1 MRALKILG
9 WSLLGLVGLFVL
21 AMLLVVWLVDPNDYK
36 DEVAAAVKQET
47 GRDLELEGDL
57 HLSVFPWLALELG
70 PARLGNPEG
79 FGPGPFVVVRKAD
92 VGVKL
97 LPLLRGA
104 LEVRRLELEGL
115 QLNLVKNAQG
125 RTNWEDLTEPKPGA
139 AAEPAEAGDGTLPD
153 IAGLSIKDS
162 ALDYRDLGTSA
173 HWRLRDLNV
182 DTGRLREGDPF
193 DVELAFILD
202 EGEDSAATTL
212 KLTSEV
218 TLDTKAERYAFKDL
232 DVDATLE
239 AAETGKKD
247 RRMVFKAPAFEAD
260 LARQTLAAP
269 QFVLQVAGAEL
280 NGGVAGTQIVD
291 APAFTGTLAL
301 KPASPRDLMREL
313 DVEAPKTADP
323 KVLSVLAFESKLK
336 ATDKSVSLEDLK
348 HTLDDS
354 TMTGRLG
361 VEDLDSMAIRFDL
374 TVDQIDVDRYLEPEE
389 KGEKPAAAAE
399 PVELP
404 VEGLEKLNARGT
416 LAVGTLKLAGVK
428 MSAVKVSLDAK
439 EGLTRV
445 NPAQAKLYGGA
456 YRGNVVIDTR
466 SAVPKW
472 SMEEKVSGVDVAGLF
487 GDLLDIK
494 RLSGKATANA
504 VVAARGSSNDALMRS
519 LDGRVDFEVAN
530 GAIEG
535 KDLWYELRRAR
546 AVWKREAAPAQP
558 DTGRTTFKTLKGSAA
573 INDGVLNNQD
583 FVMEMDYLRVNGS
596 GTLDLVSQKLDY
608 KLQTN
613 LYKIPPEDAGAE
625 MQDLKAA
632 EIPVRV
638 NGTLAD
644 MKVRPDFDAL
654 VKAETKQKV
663 EEKQKELTDK
673 LKDKLGKWLGGD
685 KKD

>member
-21 AMLLVVWLVDPNDYK
+21 AMLLVAWLVDPNDYK

-79 FGPGPFVVVRKAD
+79 FGPGPFVAVQKAD

-97 LPLLRGA
+97 FPLLRGA
-104 LEVRRLELEGL
+104 LEVRRLQLEGL

-139 AAEPAEAGDGTLPD
+139 AAEPAETGNGTLPD
-153 IAGLSIKDS
+153 IAGLSIRNS

-173 HWRLRDLNV
+173 HWRLNDLNI
-182 DTGRLREGDPF
+182 DTGRLHEGDPF
-193 DVELAFILD
+193 DVEMAFNLD
-202 EGEDSAATTL
+202 QGEKSAATAL
-212 KLTSEV
+212 KLKSEV
-218 TLDTKAERYAFKDL
+218 TLDTKGERYTFKDL
-232 DVDATLE
+232 DLEATLK
-239 AAETGKKD
+239 AAEQGQKD
-247 RRMVFKAPAFEAD
+247 RRVAFKVPALETD
-260 LARQTLAAP
+260 LGQQTLAAP

-280 NGGVAGTQIVD
+280 TGALSGTKIVD
-291 APAFTGTLAL
+291 APAFTGSLAL
-301 KPASPRDLMREL
+301 KPVSPRELMREL
-313 DVEAPKTADP
+313 DVEVPKTADA
-323 KVLSVLAFESKLK
+323 KALSTLAFESKLK
-336 ATDKSVSLEDLK
+336 ATEKSVDLEDLDL
-348 HTLDDS
+348 TLDDS
-354 TMTGRLG
+354 KLTGRLG
-361 VEDLDSMAIRFDL
+361 VEDLDTKAIRFDL

-389 KGEKPAAAAE
+389 KAEKKAAEE

-404 VEGLEKLNARGT
+404 VEGLEALNARGT
-416 LAVGTLKLAGVK
+416 LAIGALKLAGIK

-439 EGLTRV
+439 DGLTRI

-456 YRGNVVIDTR
+456 YRGNVVLDSR
-466 SAVPKW
+466 GDVPKW

-487 GDLLDIK
+487 GDLFEIK

-504 VVAARGSSNDALMRS
+504 VVAARGSSNDAMMRS

-546 AVWKREAAPAQP
+546 AAWKREAAPAQA
-558 DTGRTTFKTLKGSAA
+558 DTGRTTFKSLKGSANIA
-573 INDGVLNNQD
+573 DGVLNNQD
-583 FVMEMDYLRVNGS
+583 FVMEMDYLKVNGA

-613 LYKIPPEDAGAE
+613 LYQVPPEDAGAE
-625 MQDLKAA
+625 MQDLKTAQ
-632 EIPVRV
+632 IPVRV
-638 NGTLAD
+638 SGTLAD
-644 MKVRPDFDAL
+644 MKIRPDFDAL

-663 EEKQKELTDK
+663 DEKTKELTDK

-685 KKD
+685 EKKD

>member
-21 AMLLVVWLVDPNDYK
+21 AMLLVAWLVDPNDYK

-70 PARLGNPEG
+70 PARLGNPPG
-79 FGPGPFVVVRKAD
+79 FGPGPFVAVQKAD

-97 LPLLRGA
+97 FPLLRGA

-115 QLNLVKNAQG
+115 QLNLVKNEQG

-139 AAEPAEAGDGTLPD
+139 ATEPAEPDAGTLPD

-193 DVELAFILD
+193 DVEMAFILD
-202 EGEDSAATTL
+202 QGETSAATAL
-212 KLTSEV
+212 KLKSEIAP
-218 TLDTKAERYAFKDL
+218 DTKAERYSFKDL
-232 DVDATLE
+232 DVDATLR
-239 AAETGKKD
+239 AAEEGQKD
-247 RRMVFKAPAFEAD
+247 RHITFKVPALETD
-260 LARQTLAAP
+260 LAQQTLAAP

-280 NGGVAGTQIVD
+280 NGAFSGTKIID
-291 APAFTGTLAL
+291 APAFTGSLAL
-301 KPASPRDLMREL
+301 KPVSPRDLMREL
-313 DVEAPKTADP
+313 GAEVPKTTDP
-323 KVLSVLAFESKLK
+323 KALSTLAFESKLR
-336 ATDKSVSLEDLK
+336 ATEKSVDLEDLK
-348 HTLDDS
+348 LTLDDS
-354 TMTGRLG
+354 KLTGRLG
-361 VEDLDSMAIRFDL
+361 VEDLDTKAIRFDL

-389 KGEKPAAAAE
+389 KAEKKAAEE

-404 VEGLEKLNARGT
+404 VKDLEALNARGT
-416 LAVGTLKLAGVK
+416 FAIGALKLAGIK

-439 EGLTRV
+439 NGLTRI

-456 YRGNVVIDTR
+456 YRGNVVIDSR
-466 SAVPKW
+466 SDVPKW
-472 SMEEKVSGVDVAGLF
+472 SMEEQVSGVDVAGLF
-487 GDLLDIK
+487 GDLFDIK

-504 VVAARGSSNDALMRS
+504 VVAARGSSSDDMMRS
-519 LDGRVDFEVAN
+519 LDGRVDFEVGN

-546 AVWKREAAPAQP
+546 AAWKREAAPAQA
-558 DTGRTTFKTLKGSAA
+558 DTGRTTFKTLKGSATL
-573 INDGVLNNQD
+573 NDGVLNNQD
-583 FVMEMDYLRVNGS
+583 FVMEMDYLKANGA

-613 LYKIPPEDAGAE
+613 LYRIPPEDAGAE

-638 NGTLAD
+638 SGTLAD
-644 MKVRPDFDAL
+644 MKIRPDFDAL

-685 KKD
+685 KKE

>member
-9 WSLLGLVGLFVL
+9 WSLLGVVALFVL

-70 PARLGNPEG
+70 PARLGNPPG
-79 FGPGPFVVVRKAD
+79 FGPGPFVAVKKAD

-97 LPLLRGA
+97 FPLLRGA

-115 QLNLVKNAQG
+115 QLNLVKNEQG
-125 RTNWEDLTEPKPGA
+125 RTNWEDLTEPSA
-139 AAEPAEAGDGTLPD
+139 DATAQPAEAGDGALPD

-173 HWRLRDLNV
+173 HWRLRDLTV

-193 DVELAFILD
+193 DVDMAFILD
-202 EGEDSAATTL
+202 EGEGSAATAL
-212 KLTSEV
+212 KLKSEV

-239 AAETGKKD
+239 AAAEGKKE
-247 RRMVFKAPAFEAD
+247 RRVVFKVPALEAD
-260 LARQTLAAP
+260 LAQQTLAAP

-280 NGGVAGTQIVD
+280 NGALAGTKIVD
-291 APAFTGTLAL
+291 APAFTGSLAL
-301 KPASPRDLMREL
+301 KPVSPRELMREL
-313 DVEAPKTADP
+313 EAEEPRTTDP
-323 KVLSVLAFESKLK
+323 KALSTLAFESKLK
-336 ATDKSVSLEDLK
+336 ATDKSVNLEDLK
-348 HTLDDS
+348 LTLDDS

-361 VEDLDSMAIRFDL
+361 VEDLDTLAIRFDL
-374 TVDQIDVDRYLEPEE
+374 TVDQIDIDRYLEPED
-389 KGEKPAAAAE
+389 KDEKPAEEE

-404 VEGLEKLNARGT
+404 VEGLEALNARGT
-416 LAVGTLKLAGVK
+416 LAIGALKLAGIK
-428 MSAVKVSLDAK
+428 MSAVKVGLDAK
-439 EGLTRV
+439 EGLTRI
-445 NPAQAKLYGGA
+445 NPSQSKLYSGSQ
-456 YRGNVVIDTR
+456 RGTLVLDSR
-466 SAVPKW
+466 SSVPKM
-472 SMEEKVSGVDVAGLF
+472 SLDQKLSGVDVAGLM
-487 GDLLDIK
+487 GDLFDSK

-504 VVAARGSSNDALMRS
+504 VLAARGKTDDAMIRT
-519 LDGRVDFEVAN
+519 LDGRLDFDIAN

-546 AVWKREAAPAQP
+546 ALYKREPAPTAP
-558 DTGRTTFKTLKGSAA
+558 DTGRTAFRTLKGSAT
-573 INDGVLNNQD
+573 ITDGVLNNPD
-583 FVMEMDYLRVNGS
+583 FIMEMDYLKVVGS
-596 GTLDLVSQKLDY
+596 GTLDLNSQKLDY

-613 LYKIPPEDAGAE
+613 LYKIPPDNAGAE

-638 NGTLAD
+638 SGTLAD

-654 VKAETKQKV
+654 VKAEAKQKV
-663 EEKQKELTDK
+663 DEKQKELTDK
-673 LKDKLGKWLGGD
+673 LKDKLNKWLGGD
-685 KKD
+685 KKE

>member
-1 MRALKILG
+1 MRALKIVG
-9 WSLLGLVGLFVL
+9 WSLLGLAGLFVL
-21 AMLLVVWLVDPNDYK
+21 AMLLVAWLVDPNDYK

-70 PARLGNPEG
+70 PARLGNPQG
-79 FGPGPFVVVRKAD
+79 FGPGPFVAVQKAD

-97 LPLLRGA
+97 FPLLRGA

-125 RTNWEDLTEPKPGA
+125 RTNWEDLTEPKPDA
-139 AAEPAEAGDGTLPD
+139 AAEPAETGGGTLPD

-162 ALDYRDLGTSA
+162 ALDYRDLSTSA

-182 DTGRLREGDPF
+182 DTGRLHEGDPF
-193 DVELAFILD
+193 DVDMAFVLD
-202 EGEDSAATTL
+202 QGEKSAATAL
-212 KLTSEV
+212 KLKSEV
-218 TLDTKAERYAFKDL
+218 TLDTKAERYTFRDL
-232 DVDATLE
+232 DLDATMK
-239 AAETGKKD
+239 AAEEGQKD
-247 RRMVFKAPAFEAD
+247 RRVTFKVPALETD
-260 LARQTLAAP
+260 LSQQTLAAP

-280 NGGVAGTQIVD
+280 SGTLSGTQIVD
-291 APAFTGTLAL
+291 APAFTGSLAL
-301 KPASPRDLMREL
+301 KPVSPRDLMREL
-313 DVEAPKTADP
+313 EAEVPKTTDP
-323 KVLSVLAFESKLK
+323 RALSTLAFESKLK
-336 ATDKSVSLEDLK
+336 ATEKSVDLEDLK
-348 HTLDDS
+348 LTLDDS
-354 TMTGRLG
+354 KLTGRLG
-361 VEDLDSMAIRFDL
+361 VEDFDTKAIRFDL

-389 KGEKPAAAAE
+389 KEEKTAEE

-404 VEGLEKLNARGT
+404 VKDLEALNARGT
-416 LAVGTLKLAGVK
+416 LAIGALKLAGIK

-439 EGLTRV
+439 DGLTRI

-456 YRGNVVIDTR
+456 YRGNVVIDSR
-466 SAVPKW
+466 SDVPKW

-487 GDLLDIK
+487 GDLFDIK
-494 RLSGKATANA
+494 RLTGKATANA
-504 VVAARGSSNDALMRS
+504 VVAARGSSNEAMMRS

-546 AVWKREAAPAQP
+546 AAWKREAAPAQA
-558 DTGRTTFKTLKGSAA
+558 DTGRTTFKSLKGTAN
-573 INDGVLNNQD
+573 ITDGVLNNQD
-583 FVMEMDYLRVNGS
+583 FAMEMDYLKVNGS

-613 LYKIPPEDAGAE
+613 LYQIPPEDAGPE
-625 MQDLKAA
+625 MKDLKAA

-638 NGTLAD
+638 SGTLAD
-644 MKVRPDFDAL
+644 MKIRPDFDAL

-663 EEKQKELTDK
+663 DEKTKELTDK

-685 KKD
+685 EKKD

>member
-21 AMLLVVWLVDPNDYK
+21 AMLLVAWLVDPNDYK
-36 DEVAAAVKQET
+36 DEVAAAVKQKT

-70 PARLGNPEG
+70 PARLGNPQG
-79 FGPGPFVVVRKAD
+79 FGPGPFVAVQKAD

-97 LPLLRGA
+97 FPLLRGA
-104 LEVRRLELEGL
+104 LEVRRLQLEGL

-125 RTNWEDLTEPKPGA
+125 RTNWEDLAEPKPGA
-139 AAEPAEAGDGTLPD
+139 PAEPAETGDGALPD

-162 ALDYRDLGTSA
+162 ALDYRDLSTSA

-182 DTGRLREGDPF
+182 DTGRLHEGDPV
-193 DVELAFILD
+193 DIDMAFVLD
-202 EGEDSAATTL
+202 QGEKSAATAL
-212 KLTSEV
+212 KLKSEV
-218 TLDTKAERYAFKDL
+218 TLDTKAERYNFKDL
-232 DVDATLE
+232 DLDATMK
-239 AAETGKKD
+239 AAEEGQKD
-247 RRMVFKAPAFEAD
+247 RRVTFKVPALETD
-260 LARQTLAAP
+260 LSQQTLAAP

-280 NGGVAGTQIVD
+280 SGALSGTKIVD
-291 APAFTGTLAL
+291 APAFTGSLAL
-301 KPASPRDLMREL
+301 KPVSPRDLMREL
-313 DVEAPKTADP
+313 EAEVPKTTDP
-323 KVLSVLAFESKLK
+323 KALSTLAFESKLK
-336 ATDKSVSLEDLK
+336 ATGKSVDLEDLK
-348 HTLDDS
+348 LTLDDS
-354 TMTGRLG
+354 KLTGSLG
-361 VEDLDSMAIRFDL
+361 VEDFDTKAIRFDL

-389 KGEKPAAAAE
+389 KEEKKTAE
-399 PVELP
+399 APVELP
-404 VEGLEKLNARGT
+404 VKDLEALNARGT
-416 LAVGTLKLAGVK
+416 LAIGALKLAGIK

-439 EGLTRV
+439 DGLTRI

-456 YRGNVVIDTR
+456 YRGNVAIDSR
-466 SAVPKW
+466 SDVPKW

-494 RLSGKATANA
+494 RLTGKATANA
-504 VVAARGSSNDALMRS
+504 VVAARGSSNEAMMRS
-519 LDGRVDFEVAN
+519 LDGRVDFEVAD

-546 AVWKREAAPAQP
+546 AAWKREAAPAQA
-558 DTGRTTFKTLKGSAA
+558 DTGRTTFKSLKGTANIA
-573 INDGVLNNQD
+573 DGVLNNPD
-583 FVMEMDYLRVNGS
+583 FAMEMDYLKVNGS

-613 LYKIPPEDAGAE
+613 LYQIPPEDAGPE
-625 MQDLKAA
+625 MKDLKAA

-638 NGTLAD
+638 SGTLAD
-644 MKVRPDFDAL
+644 MKIRPDFDAL

-663 EEKQKELTDK
+663 DDKTKELTDK

-685 KKD
+685 EKKD